1 MPTPNPAAPPDVGD
15 GARVP
20 FFFRP
25 CARAR
30 APPEEIRRWG
40 VELTTDG
47 EWSWRGEGPCAAR
60 GDPPVRLAAAQYV
73 REAN

>member
-1 MPTPNPAAPPDVGD
+1 M
-15 GARVP
+15 
-20 FFFRP
+20 
-25 CARAR
+25 
-30 APPEEIRRWG
+30 G

-73 REAN
+73 RERRTSLEKRLRETWEAATARRWARR

>member
-1 MPTPNPAAPPDVGD
+1 
-15 GARVP
+15 
-20 FFFRP
+20 
-25 CARAR
+25 
-30 APPEEIRRWG
+30 

-73 REAN
+73 RERRTSLEKRLRETWEAATARRWARR